1 MPEFQY
7 LKYKKGSP
15 KKKLPKSFMEDFF
28 VTFFKVMPF
37 IYSVI
42 LTQYKFTKKATSG
55 TSTVRVWNHRKS
67 SERN

>member
-1 MPEFQY
+1 
-7 LKYKKGSP
+7 
-15 KKKLPKSFMEDFF
+15 MEDFF
-28 VTFFKVMPF
+28 ITFFKVMPF

-42 LTQYKFTKKATSG
+42 LTQYKFTEKAFSG